1 MSVLGQAAGR
11 RSGGHLALFL
21 EPRAQNAL
29 GERARQ
35 LLGPAVLLG
44 RKLAL
49 SLSTHLYRGL
59 RLGPGL
65 SQDLGSLLRMGGRK
79 ALHFLSTHTGFLPKG
94 LVDKG
99 SRALGSGPQRQ
110 DTDHGVGEPPL
121 AHGLR
126 ESRPGRAQASL
137 RARLLLLW
145 G

>member
-11 RSGGHLALFL
+11 RSGDHLALFL

-49 SLSTHLYRGL
+49 SLSTHPYRGL

-94 LVDKG
+94 LVE
-99 SRALGSGPQRQ
+99 RQ
-110 DTDHGVGEPPL
+110 DTDHGVGGPPL